1 MVVQLAMVKQERN
14 AAILRVI
21 EKKGALR
28 RSSEQL
34 QKVQVK
40 LEQTRASREQ
50 DAAALS
56 QTRDALCK
64 SEAISKK
71 AIGDV
76 TKLGRTLSSA
86 MAVLGVSLGTRTP
99 ETLIEEV
106 GRLPSMVRELELST
120 ARRAV
125 HRILVVIESHYQGL
139 NRTALSGGWAQASP
153 MTSATSWNRIAPS
166 LLMRWSTPP

>member
-1 MVVQLAMVKQERN
+1 
-14 AAILRVI
+14 
-21 EKKGALR
+21 
-28 RSSEQL
+28 
-34 QKVQVK
+34 
-40 LEQTRASREQ
+40 
-50 DAAALS
+50 
-56 QTRDALCK
+56 
-64 SEAISKK
+64 
-71 AIGDV
+71 
-76 TKLGRTLSSA
+76 